1 MYVSR
6 ESPVLLELLVAL
18 DIRELVVCLV
28 SVELLVDLEPRERRQ
43 APEAITQRKKL
54 TECFPLRLI
63 QNHSV

>member
-28 SVELLVDLEPRERRQ
+28 SAELLVDLEPRERR
-43 APEAITQRKKL
+43 
-54 TECFPLRLI
+54 
-63 QNHSV
+63 